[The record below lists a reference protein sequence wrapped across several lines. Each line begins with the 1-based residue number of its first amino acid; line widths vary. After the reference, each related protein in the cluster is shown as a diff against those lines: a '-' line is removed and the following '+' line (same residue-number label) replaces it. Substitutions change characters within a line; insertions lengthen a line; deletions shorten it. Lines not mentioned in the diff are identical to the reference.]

1 MSVIK
6 NMRNLSSMEFYK
18 KAIDLRKEITIWLLK
33 DFGYKRNAR
42 SVKRVIKDISEEDKK
57 TIDDIFIKYGKN
69 ANKEYESVYP
79 EWFVEDERKIIMEI
93 LQSMMINITKA
104 NSIYVTN
111 TLEYETRRMYQDKA
125 IGDCY
130 CLYHEIQYIT
140 TIFPTNLNNLV
151 FLLDDIEREID
162 LLRGWRASDKSR
174 FNKGKA

>member
-69 ANKEYESVYP
+69 VNKEYESVYP
-79 EWFVEDERKIIMEI
+79 EWFVEDERKIIMEEELRMKNAKVLSQKEVKDI
-93 LQSMMINITKA
+93 LAEHFGVKPEDVISTKYSYIITESEDSKDGRENIH
-104 NSIYVTN
+104 
-111 TLEYETRRMYQDKA
+111 D
-125 IGDCY
+125 
-130 CLYHEIQYIT
+130 
-140 TIFPTNLNNLV
+140 
-151 FLLDDIEREID
+151 
-162 LLRGWRASDKSR
+162 
-174 FNKGKA
+174 